1 MKRILVAL
9 DASPRTAAVLE
20 AACDLST
27 RLGAKLVLF
36 RSIGLPTHIDES
48 AVVHPREPL
57 LDSLQHD
64 AERELATLASRCPP
78 EAIDKTMVH
87 VGIPWESI
95 CSAAKQLD
103 ADLIVIGSHGVRGL
117 DHVLGT
123 TAAKVVNHADRNV
136 LVVRQR

>member
-9 DASPRTAAVLE
+9 DASPRTAAVLD

-36 RSIGLPTHIDES
+36 RSVGLPTHIDES

-64 AERELATLASRCPP
+64 AERELAKLAAGCP
-78 EAIDKTMVH
+78 EGVIDKTVVH
-87 VGIPWESI
+87 VGTPWESI
-95 CSAAKQLD
+95 CATSKQLD
-103 ADLIVIGSHGVRGL
+103 VDLIVIGSHGVRGL

-136 LVVRQR
+136 LVVRPR